1 MKKWLKRINYKAIGF
16 IIISIAFSLYF
27 EYIICLLNKIP
38 GVSLNNTVST
48 SDRILLITF
57 IGIIWYSVETRGM
70 RSQMIRQND
79 LLTEQNNRPY
89 IQIGLHGNKLR
100 FKNIGKGDAFKISIT
115 LENKIK
121 GKYKFSPYFILGIGK
136 WIELPMDDYKD
147 WDIIS
152 VIAKYEHTDKSIKNT
167 YWAQIKLV
175 NNEDGQFHEQ
185 PIAIK
190 PA

>member
-16 IIISIAFSLYF
+16 IIISIVFSLYF
-27 EYIICLLNKIP
+27 EYIICLFNEIP

-89 IQIGLHGNKLR
+89 IQIGLHGNKIR
-100 FKNIGKGDAFKISIT
+100 FENIGKGDAFKIAIT
-115 LENKIK
+115 LENPNSIHTL
-121 GKYKFSPYFILGIGK
+121 FSELANGLNYQWIITRIG
-136 WIELPMDDYKD
+136 
-147 WDIIS
+147 
-152 VIAKYEHTDKSIKNT
+152 T
-167 YWAQIKLV
+167 
-175 NNEDGQFHEQ
+175 
-185 PIAIK
+185 
-190 PA
+190 